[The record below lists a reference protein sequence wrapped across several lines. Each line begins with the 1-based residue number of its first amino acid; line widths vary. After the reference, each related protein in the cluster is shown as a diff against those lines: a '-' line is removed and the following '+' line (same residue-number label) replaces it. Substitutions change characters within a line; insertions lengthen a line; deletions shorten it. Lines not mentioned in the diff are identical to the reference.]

1 MLAPD
6 QTLLCPIRDK
16 HSKESWQL
24 FITIKIPGALSPVL
38 KNFPPQFFP
47 TRLMTFVG
55 YPRIFNTVLYYIVLH
70 YYIIVLYSILQ
81 LKGLIRNDINGPNA
95 SAKPCS
101 KMTLCLLRVSP
112 LLLFFAEGTFRL
124 DVFQGDYTV
133 FYKVN
138 EIYPPPN
145 PSTNVFAR
153 KVDRVNDNSLWLFEK
168 HHHITR
174 I

>member
-24 FITIKIPGALSPVL
+24 FVKIKIPGALSPVL
-38 KNFPPQFFP
+38 ENIPPPFFP
-47 TRLMTFVG
+47 TRLMTVVG
-55 YPRIFNTVLYYIVLH
+55 YPRMFNTVLYYIVLH
-70 YYIIVLYSILQ
+70 YYIIVLYSVLQ

-95 SAKPCS
+95 SVKPCS

-112 LLLFFAEGTFRL
+112 LLLFFAKGTFRL

-138 EIYPPPN
+138 EIYLPPP
-145 PSTNVFAR
+145 PLQQT
-153 KVDRVNDNSLWLFEK
+153 SLRGKWIE
-168 HHHITR
+168 
-174 I
+174 